1 MCMNLECFSLSCMK
15 LKGCF
20 LYSEKTNEKTKKQAF
35 PTGVFCCEKR
45 GNNKRNE
52 AKIVFLI
59 VK

>member
-1 MCMNLECFSLSCMK
+1 MYMNLKCFSLSCMK

-20 LYSEKTNEKTKKQAF
+20 FFCKTNEKTKKKQAF

-45 GNNKRNE
+45 GNNKRNK